1 MPSDSRNHWQALYD
15 PVFFP
20 SPEDHHTRATA
31 FLAFLKKKSTASCW
45 YCLVHKLGKKNRR
58 QALWCVLNK
67 TRAYTGPPFLA
78 TRLSRWKLQP
88 IKLCQEEPKERG
100 MQGFMVLL
108 GAPNWDRLRPKKYIA
123 HFDVSLACFLS
134 GRLANRTFWGRSFS
148 TGLHPPDSGT
158 AAKAPRFQQRFPL
171 LNLRQPRIK
180 TQCKVSTV
188 PEWSACQFKQLK
200 APNQSL
206 SKLVFSI
213 CFPHFNCEG
222 TRWSSGEHGKTHKT
236 PWTLKSFVSSRYW
249 HATSKGQREW
259 CCATVVLHVHLFSV
273 IQINSW
279 EPNSKVISKAPR
291 KRR

>member
-1 MPSDSRNHWQALYD
+1 
-15 PVFFP
+15 
-20 SPEDHHTRATA
+20 
-31 FLAFLKKKSTASCW
+31 
-45 YCLVHKLGKKNRR
+45 
-58 QALWCVLNK
+58 
-67 TRAYTGPPFLA
+67 
-78 TRLSRWKLQP
+78 
-88 IKLCQEEPKERG
+88 
-100 MQGFMVLL
+100 
-108 GAPNWDRLRPKKYIA
+108 
-123 HFDVSLACFLS
+123 
-134 GRLANRTFWGRSFS
+134 
-148 TGLHPPDSGT
+148 
-158 AAKAPRFQQRFPL
+158 L

-222 TRWSSGEHGKTHKT
+222 TSWSSGEHGKTHKT
-236 PWTLKSFVSSRYW
+236 PWPLKSFSSLL
-249 HATSKGQREW
+249 ATDMQHPKDNGND
-259 CCATVVLHVHLFSV
+259 VVLVLHVHLFSV

>member
-123 HFDVSLACFLS
+123 HFDVSLACFFRKVGKSDIL
-134 GRLANRTFWGRSFS
+134 RAFFFNRTAPSRLRNSS
-148 TGLHPPDSGT
+148 QGT
-158 AAKAPRFQQRFPL
+158 EVPAEVSLAELEA
-171 LNLRQPRIK
+171 
-180 TQCKVSTV
+180 TQ
-188 PEWSACQFKQLK
+188 
-200 APNQSL
+200 N
-206 SKLVFSI
+206 
-213 CFPHFNCEG
+213 
-222 TRWSSGEHGKTHKT
+222 
-236 PWTLKSFVSSRYW
+236 
-249 HATSKGQREW
+249 
-259 CCATVVLHVHLFSV
+259 
-273 IQINSW
+273 
-279 EPNSKVISKAPR
+279 
-291 KRR
+291 